1 MNQIEPSSSYLDGKL
16 RITAFADVDE
26 ILRSADFV
34 AGKTEMESAPFRG
47 RTLLDLDGEEH
58 RGRRKLETPLFS
70 KQMLDRYESQVL
82 TPTIERCLGELDS
95 GRGPDGVVHADLAR
109 LSHRMFLQIAAAV
122 IGLDGADAPGRTEL
136 LEQCMYPLNAAF
148 DVKYATGDHG
158 EVIKEGIEA
167 KEVFI
172 EHFYR
177 PSMQRRVELL
187 ARHARG
193 DIPENELPADLLMIL
208 LRHHGDDWDADLPV
222 RETLLYLAGGTDTT
236 SNAVNHAVAELE
248 KWLMEHPKDNEHLN
262 DRAFLRGVCN
272 EALRLKLNVTALVRR
287 ASRDITLATSGRVIP
302 SGQWV
307 ALDFMQANRDRTV
320 FGVDADN
327 FNPWRK
333 VPPNVRPYGLAF
345 GSGRHLCMGF
355 PLVTP
360 VTGDSDRALFMILR
374 ALIAAGVKLDPE
386 KPPQYAPTAEEVY
399 ASLPILLTAR

>member
-1 MNQIEPSSSYLDGKL
+1 MSSASYLEGKL
-16 RITAFADVDE
+16 RITAFAEVDE
-26 ILRSADFV
+26 ILRNADFM
-34 AGKTEMESAPFRG
+34 AGQTETESAPFRG

-70 KQMLDRYESQVL
+70 KQMLDRYESEVL
-82 TPTIERCLGELDS
+82 TPTIEHCLSEVDS
-95 GRGPDGVVHADLAR
+95 GRGPDGVVRADLAR

-122 IGLDGADAPGRTEL
+122 IGLDNASGPGRTEL

-148 DVKYATGDHG
+148 DVKYATRDHG
-158 EVIKEGIEA
+158 EVIKEGLRA

-177 PSMQRRVELL
+177 PSLQRRAELL
-187 ARHARG
+187 AEHARG
-193 DIPENELPADLLMIL
+193 NIAESALPADLLMIL

-236 SNAVNHAVAELE
+236 SNAVNHAVVELQ
-248 KWLMEHPKDNEHLN
+248 KWLMEHPKEHEHLN
-262 DRAFLRGVCN
+262 DRTFLRGVCN

-287 ASRDITLATSGRVIP
+287 ASRDITLATSGRVIR

-307 ALDFMQANRDRTV
+307 ALDFVQANRDRSV

-333 VPPNVRPYGLAF
+333 VPPNIRPYGLAF

-360 VTGDSDRALFMILR
+360 VIGDSDRALFMILR

-386 KPPQYAPTAEEVY
+386 KPPRYAPTAEEVY
-399 ASLPILLTAR
+399 DTLPILLTAR